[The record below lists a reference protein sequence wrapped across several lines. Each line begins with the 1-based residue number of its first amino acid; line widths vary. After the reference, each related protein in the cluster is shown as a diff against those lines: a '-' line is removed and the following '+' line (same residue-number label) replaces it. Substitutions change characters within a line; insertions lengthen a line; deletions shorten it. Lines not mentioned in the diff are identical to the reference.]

1 MTRRF
6 HHRPATARLMAA
18 LATSATLLD
27 PTALIARAAVLT
39 PTALLAPVALLAM
52 ASPALAQTRAPM
64 AGNAVSERV
73 DLAALDAYFTEAQRT
88 WPIPGFS
95 VAIVHD
101 GEVVLEKGYGVRD
114 SRGSEPVDEHTLYA
128 IASNSKAFTAAAL
141 AQLVDQERLSWDDR
155 VLDHLPWFRMY
166 DDYVTQEMRIR
177 DLLSHR
183 SGLGTYSG
191 DLLWYGTPYTAEE
204 VVRRAALL
212 PPAFSFR
219 DGYGYSNLMFI
230 AAGEVLRAVWGEG
243 WHDYVESHFFE
254 PLGMSRSVTSTDDLP
269 ARDNVATP
277 HKYVAGETIPID
289 WYDWDAMGAAGGI
302 ISSVHDMSRW
312 LAAQLAGGEIPAD
325 DAIGAATGGRLF
337 SEARQGEMWTVV
349 NPRAVTS
356 GYKAQYPS
364 TSFRGYGLGW
374 SLNDYLGR
382 KIATH
387 GGGYDGMY
395 SQVALVP
402 DEGLGIVVLTNGMTG
417 LAGPLVYR
425 VLDAYLGGAP
435 RDWAAD
441 ALPGWLASREGFE
454 ARQTAAEDQRVP
466 GTNPSLDLGAYAG
479 RYGGPMF
486 GDAEVSLEDGGL
498 VLRVLPNPD
507 LVADLEHLHYDTF
520 VIRWRT
526 TLAWFG
532 QGTATFVLDA
542 TGAIDEVKL
551 DVPNDD
557 LWFHELEMKRRQ

>member
-1 MTRRF
+1 MTRRP
-6 HHRPATARLMAA
+6 PARRAPSLV
-18 LATSATLLD
+18 L
-27 PTALIARAAVLT
+27 AAVLAPFAT
-39 PTALLAPVALLAM
+39 TAPLAPAALFA
-52 ASPALAQTRAPM
+52 AATPAIAQTPPTQGRTAV
-64 AGNAVSERV
+64 AGRV
-73 DLAALDAYFTEAQRT
+73 DVAALDAYFADAQRA

-95 VAIVHD
+95 VAIVKD

-114 SRGSEPVDEHTLYA
+114 ARGSEPVDEHTLYA
-128 IASNSKAFTAAAL
+128 IASNSKAFTVAAL
-141 AQLVDQERLSWDDR
+141 AQQVDAGRLSWDDR

-166 DDYVTQEMRIR
+166 DDYVTQEMRVR

-204 VVRRAALL
+204 VVRRAAHL

-230 AAGEVLRAVWGEG
+230 AAGEVLRAVTGED
-243 WHDYVESHFFE
+243 WHDYVESHFFA
-254 PLGMSRSVTSTDDLP
+254 PLDMTRSVTSTDDLS

-289 WYDWDAMGAAGGI
+289 WYNWDAMGAAGGI

-312 LAAQLAGGEIPAD
+312 LAAQLAGGEIVMNQG
-325 DAIGAATGGRLF
+325 GAGASLGRRSVGGRLF
-337 SEARQGEMWTVV
+337 SAARQREMWTVV
-349 NPRAVTS
+349 NPRAVS
-356 GYKAQYPS
+356 AGYKARYPS
-364 TSFRGYGLGW
+364 TNFRGYGLGW

-382 KIATH
+382 KVVTH

-402 DEGLGIVVLTNGMTG
+402 EEGLGIVVLTNGMTD
-417 LAGPLVYR
+417 LAPALVYR

-435 RDWAAD
+435 REWAAD
-441 ALPGWLASREGFE
+441 ALPGWRASREGFE
-454 ARQTAAEDQRVP
+454 ARQTAAEDRRVE
-466 GTNPSLDLGAYAG
+466 GTAPSLGLAEYVG
-479 RYGGPMF
+479 RYGGPMY
-486 GDAEVSLEDGGL
+486 GDADVSLESGRL
-498 VLRVLPNPD
+498 VLRLLPNPD

-520 VIRWRT
+520 IIRWRS

-532 QGTATFVLDA
+532 QGTATFVLDPM
-542 TGAIDEVKL
+542 GAVDEMKL

-557 LWFHELEMKRRQ
+557 LWFHELEMKRRR

>member
-1 MTRRF
+1 MARRPVV
-6 HHRPATARLMAA
+6 RPASTLA
-18 LATSATLLD
+18 LC
-27 PTALIARAAVLT
+27 
-39 PTALLAPVALLAM
+39 ALLAPLLLVVPA
-52 ASPALAQTRAPM
+52 AHPYGPAPALAQAPVAMGRAVVE
-64 AGNAVSERV
+64 GRV
-73 DLAALDAYFTEAQRT
+73 DLDALDAYFAEALGA

-95 VAIVHD
+95 VAIVKD
-101 GEVVLEKGYGVRD
+101 GEIVLEKGYGVRD
-114 SRGSEPVDEHTLYA
+114 SRGSDPVDEHTLYA

-141 AQLVDQERLSWDDR
+141 AQQVDAGRLSWDDR

-191 DLLWYGTPYTAEE
+191 DLLWYGTPYSAEE
-204 VVRRAALL
+204 VVRRAALV

-230 AAGEVLRAVWGEG
+230 AAGEVLRAVTGED
-243 WHDYVESHFFE
+243 WHDYVESHFFA
-254 PLGMSRSVTSTDDLP
+254 PLGMRRSVTSTDDLP
-269 ARDNVATP
+269 TRENVATP
-277 HKYVAGETIPID
+277 HKYVAGETIPIE
-289 WYDWDAMGAAGGI
+289 WYNWDAMGAAGGI

-312 LAAQLAGGEIPAD
+312 LAAQLAGGEIVM
-325 DAIGAATGGRLF
+325 DAPLGRGSRGGRLF
-337 SEARQGEMWTVV
+337 SADRQREMWTVV
-349 NPRAVTS
+349 NPRAVS
-356 GYKAQYPS
+356 AGYKAQYPS
-364 TSFRGYGLGW
+364 TNFRGYGLGW

-382 KIATH
+382 KVTTH

-402 DEGLGIVVLTNGMTG
+402 EEGLGIVVLTNGMTG
-417 LAGPLVYR
+417 LASSLVYR
-425 VLDAYLGGAP
+425 VLDAYLGGTP

-454 ARQTAAEDQRVP
+454 ARQTAAEDQRVE
-466 GTNPSLDLGAYAG
+466 GTTTSLDLADYVG
-479 RYGGPMF
+479 RYGGPMY
-486 GDAEVSLEDGGL
+486 GDAEVALEGERL
-498 VLRVLPNPD
+498 VLRLLPNPD

-520 VIRWRT
+520 IIRWRT

-532 QGTATFVLDA
+532 QGTATFVLDPM
-542 TGAIDEVKL
+542 GAVDEMKL

-557 LWFHELEMKRRQ
+557 LWFHELEMKRRR